1 MSISS
6 LERTKVGNF
15 MATPGLFC
23 FSLFFF
29 WICYIIF
36 FWGKFLNDL

>member
-29 WICYIIF
+29 GFVILYF
-36 FWGKFLNDL
+36 FGESF

>member
-23 FSLFFF
+23 VSLFFLDLLY
-29 WICYIIF
+29 YIF
-36 FWGKFLNDL
+36 LGKVFE